1 MTGPPRTWLIAL
13 WLICVPVTIGV
24 LFFQR
29 DLVSTQLARA
39 TSVSLIAGGVVYLG
53 FGALRGFTLIPSTAL
68 VFAGLAFFPPWPLF
82 LLTLAGIVISSANI
96 YWFADALGLAQPL
109 ERRYPSQ
116 IARLADALRRYE
128 LPVIVGWSF
137 FPLAPTDLICYV
149 CGILRVNFVKCVV
162 GVTIG
167 EGAICG
173 LYIFLGD
180 QALRWLQWRL

>member
-1 MTGPPRTWLIAL
+1 MAL
-13 WLICVPVTIGV
+13 WLVVVSAAIAV
-24 LFFQR
+24 LLFQR
-29 DLVSTQLARA
+29 DLVSRQLARA
-39 TSVSLIAGGVVYLG
+39 TSVSLVAGGVVYLG

-68 VFAGLAFFPPWPLF
+68 VFAGLAFFPPWTLF
-82 LLTLAGIVISSANI
+82 LLTIAGIVISSASI
-96 YWFADALGLAQPL
+96 YWFSDALGLTGPL
-109 ERRYPSQ
+109 ERRYPQQ
-116 IARLADALRRYE
+116 IARLTDVLQRYE
-128 LPVIVGWSF
+128 LPVIIGWSF

-149 CGILRVNFVKCVV
+149 CGILRVSFVKCLV